1 MAFNKEAAR
10 ESRRLGIIAAGVLAS
25 LAGAYFVWSWYTA
38 PQAPVSSISLDRA
51 ATRSGKDTGETPEY
65 HALLDRYNTQAAGEA
80 DRDGRSFIAS
90 MHASAVQ
97 PPPVQDTTA
106 PTATRQPRPQIVAQ
120 RTVRQQAS
128 RALDEHQRQAVDNLL
143 TSLSEQWGPAQ
154 GELASSLGSAPGTA
168 GTQGQFSGWTQSVSA
183 RMTATDSATA
193 QALASP
199 VDRMLIPAGAQVAAV
214 VDSAVDSDNANSKV
228 VAHVPAGRY
237 AGAQLLAGGTHLAG
251 DGVSVHFT
259 MLIWHNACYK
269 ADAWAQD
276 PATHQSSV
284 ATDVNNRYFTRIIIP
299 ALAHGIGQVGQLYED
314 ANTQILSTEYGEV
327 TANTESPDAQA
338 VTGVVVGGMADKAGQ
353 VLEQDAAK
361 LPVKQV
367 TVDRGATISILF
379 TSPVMDS
386 DRTDKSPLATV
397 PQAAP
402 SAPANPAVATPVTPV
417 SAVSTTPQ
425 YSRGYPRRSEQQ

>member
-90 MHASAVQ
+90 MHASTPQPQ
-97 PPPVQDTTA
+97 PPAGVQTPVTV
-106 PTATRQPRPQIVAQ
+106 RQPRPAIAAQ
-120 RTVRQQAS
+120 RTARQQP
-128 RALDEHQRQAVDNLL
+128 EHQRQAVDNLL
-143 TSLSEQWGPAQ
+143 KSLSEQWGPAQ
-154 GELASSLGSAPGTA
+154 GELASSLGSADGAA
-168 GTQGQFSGWTQSVSA
+168 GTPGPFSGWTQSVSA
-183 RMTATDSATA
+183 RMTAADSATA

-237 AGAQLLAGGTHLAG
+237 AGAQLLAGGAHLAG

-269 ADAWAQD
+269 ADAWAQN
-276 PATHQSSV
+276 PSTHQSAIAS
-284 ATDVNNRYFTRIIIP
+284 DVNNRYFTRIIIP

-367 TVDRGATISILF
+367 TVDRGDTISILF

-386 DRTDKSPLATV
+386 DRTDASPLATV
-397 PQAAP
+397 PQASP

-417 SAVSTTPQ
+417 PAVSTTPQ

>member
-10 ESRRLGIIAAGVLAS
+10 ESRRLGIMAAGVLAV
-25 LAGAYFVWSWYTA
+25 LTGAYFVWSWYTA
-38 PQAPVSSISLDRA
+38 PQAPDSSIDLDRA

-65 HALLDRYNTQAAGEA
+65 HALLDRYNTQAAGNA

-97 PPPVQDTTA
+97 PPPPAETQTPVA
-106 PTATRQPRPQIVAQ
+106 VRQPRPAIVAQ
-120 RTVRQQAS
+120 RTVRQQA
-128 RALDEHQRQAVDNLL
+128 RQPDEHQRQAVDNLL
-143 TSLSEQWGPAQ
+143 KSLSEQWGPEQ
-154 GELASSLGSAPGTA
+154 GELAASLGSAPGTA
-168 GTQGQFSGWTQSVSA
+168 GTQGQFAGWTQSVSA
-183 RMTATDSATA
+183 GMTTADSATA
-193 QALASP
+193 QALATP

-228 VAHVPAGRY
+228 VVHVPAGRY
-237 AGAQLLAGGTHLAG
+237 AGAQLLAGGAQLAG
-251 DGVSVHFT
+251 DGVSIHFT
-259 MLIWHNACYK
+259 MLIWNHACYK
-269 ADAWAQD
+269 ADAWAQN

-284 ATDVNNRYFTRIIIP
+284 ASDVNNRYFTRIIIP

-327 TANTESPDAQA
+327 TANTDSPDAQA
-338 VTGVVVGGMADKAGQ
+338 VTGVVVGGMADKVGQ
-353 VLEQDAAK
+353 VMEQDAAK

-367 TVDRGATISILF
+367 TVNRGDTISILF

-386 DRTDKSPLATV
+386 DRSDKSPLATLS
-397 PQAAP
+397 QAVP

-417 SAVSTTPQ
+417 SAVSPAPQ